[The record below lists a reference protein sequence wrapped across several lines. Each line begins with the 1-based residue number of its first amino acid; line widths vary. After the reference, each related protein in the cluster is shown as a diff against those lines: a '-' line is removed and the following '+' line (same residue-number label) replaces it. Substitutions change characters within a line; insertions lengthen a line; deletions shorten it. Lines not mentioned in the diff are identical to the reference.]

1 MSGISMPVATDNL
14 VSFPA
19 EEKPNLLKS
28 FLSVRLFDVHNLL
41 ILVLLLNRGMG
52 LPFLDG

>member
-28 FLSVRLFDVHNLL
+28 SLSVRLFDVNLL

-52 LPFLDG
+52 LP